1 MSCMQFVSGWS
12 TPDKRILVNFD
23 VKVLNVFRQ
32 HIQHLGS
39 DAEAGGLLLG
49 EVRGGHLNLVD
60 ATYPTDAD
68 LRSRYSFERLPQ
80 GHAEIAL
87 RTWSDSRGT
96 IRYLGE
102 WHSHPQDLPIPS
114 GIDRSEWKRLASE
127 RKDKRPLLAVIV
139 GREGLHVELVPSR
152 SSGLV
157 LSPCA

>member
-1 MSCMQFVSGWS
+1 MQFVSGWS

-23 VKVLNVFRQ
+23 EKVLNVFRQ

-39 DAEAGGLLLG
+39 DTEAGGLLLG

-60 ATYPTDAD
+60 ATYPTAAD

-80 GHAEIAL
+80 GHAEVAF

-96 IRYLGE
+96 VRYLGE
-102 WHSHPQDLPIPS
+102 WHSHPEDRPIPS

-127 RKDKRPLLAVIV
+127 RKDRRPFLAVIV
-139 GREGLHVELVPSR
+139 GRADLRVELVPSKGD
-152 SSGLV
+152 SLV
-157 LSPCA
+157 LHACT

>member
-1 MSCMQFVSGWS
+1 MQFVSGWT

-23 VKVLNVFRQ
+23 DKVLDVFRQ
-32 HIQHLGS
+32 HIQHLSS

-60 ATYPTDAD
+60 ATFPTADD

-80 GHAEIAL
+80 GHAEVAL
-87 RTWSDSRGT
+87 KMWSDSLGT
-96 IRYLGE
+96 VRYLGE

-127 RKDKRPLLAVIV
+127 RKDKRPFLAVIV
-139 GREGLHVELVPSR
+139 GKEGLHVELV
-152 SSGLV
+152 SSKDGGRV
-157 LSPCA
+157 LHPCA